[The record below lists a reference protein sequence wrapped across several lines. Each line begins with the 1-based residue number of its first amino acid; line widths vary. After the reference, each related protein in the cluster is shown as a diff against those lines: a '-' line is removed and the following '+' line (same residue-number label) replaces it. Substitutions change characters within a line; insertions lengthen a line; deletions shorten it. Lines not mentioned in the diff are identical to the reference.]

1 MSTFEELKR
10 RAAKVAVPRSLSE
23 SAQCATVGAAPETH
37 RGDIF
42 VGACIDTW
50 SSLGFCAEHAAAAA
64 MLTAGQN
71 EIKRTV
77 AIHHSGQVLAPA
89 DGAASSSPNCPLE
102 PRHPDAGEQ
111 HRHGHPAR
119 APSAPL
125 AGGLTLPVLP
135 RAGRLAAALR

>member
-10 RAAKVAVPRSLSE
+10 RAAKAAVPRSLSE

-71 EIKRTV
+71 EIKRNV
-77 AIHHSGQVLAPA
+77 AI
-89 DGAASSSPNCPLE
+89 
-102 PRHPDAGEQ
+102 
-111 HRHGHPAR
+111 
-119 APSAPL
+119 
-125 AGGLTLPVLP
+125 
-135 RAGRLAAALR
+135 AALRTATLLAGTRCAATLWPWTLRLICEVTR

>member
-10 RAAKVAVPRSLSE
+10 RAAKAAVPRSLSE
-23 SAQCATVGAAPETH
+23 SAHCATVGAAPETH

-89 DGAASSSPNCPLE
+89 GV
-102 PRHPDAGEQ
+102 PRVHHPTVPSNLDTQTLVNNTDTATLRELLP
-111 HRHGHPAR
+111 HRWHAD
-119 APSAPL
+119 
-125 AGGLTLPVLP
+125 
-135 RAGRLAAALR
+135 